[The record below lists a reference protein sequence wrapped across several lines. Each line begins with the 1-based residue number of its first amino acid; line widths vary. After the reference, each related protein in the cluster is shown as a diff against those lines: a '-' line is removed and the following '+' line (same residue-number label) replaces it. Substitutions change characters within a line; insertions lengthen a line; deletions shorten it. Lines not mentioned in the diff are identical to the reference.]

1 MIIFIIINNFKYII
15 WLIYVGVNINA
26 ISSSK
31 NSSSRSY
38 RNNLNDINEAQ
49 SASPLMK
56 NTIYD
61 TDRNNVVTNESSKL
75 KYSEYYYDDNNEN
88 YPLFFNNNSSMDN
101 CKWLRLFH

>member
-1 MIIFIIINNFKYII
+1 MVAAALHLKVSLNLLGSKD
-15 WLIYVGVNINA
+15 A

-75 KYSEYYYDDNNEN
+75 KYSEY
-88 YPLFFNNNSSMDN
+88 
-101 CKWLRLFH
+101 KA